1 MPDII
6 PCGNEEFDRMF
17 GGGIPF
23 PSLMLIE
30 GVHGTGKSV
39 IAAQFMKGLLDNKK
53 NVLCITENTVK
64 EYIENMKSITF
75 NFSTAFLQNRLTI
88 MPLHMYGVKWNKEQ
102 SEYLLPVISKYMG
115 NSFKETNVI
124 VIDSMTLLT
133 VFADTAKILDF
144 FTQCKYLVSSGMSII
159 LTIHPD
165 DIPADVAQRI
175 KGSVDCLLELGSTN
189 IGGRN
194 VMLFLTEMPA
204 MISPEYD
211 DRVIGMFTLFQ
222 CIQHKP
228 CLSVDKTDRREVGLN
243 RCAPLIVG
251 HDILVIPTKD
261 RKVLLA

>member
-1 MPDII
+1 MPEII
-6 PCGNEEFDRMF
+6 PCGNDEFDRMF

-30 GVHGTGKSV
+30 GGHGTGKSV
-39 IAAQFMKGLLDNKK
+39 IAAQFMKGLLDAKK

-75 NFSTAFLQNRLTI
+75 NFSTPFLQNRLTI

-102 SEYLLPVISKYMG
+102 SEYLLPVIGKYMG

-133 VFADTAKILDF
+133 VFADTTKILEF

-165 DIPADVAQRI
+165 DIPADIALRV
-175 KGSVDCLLELGSTN
+175 KGSVDCYLKLDVSV
-189 IGGRN
+189 IGGKN
-194 VMLFLTEMPA
+194 VKILKVVKLIGSKEPSESTFAFEVD
-204 MISPEYD
+204 MIFG
-211 DRVIGMFTLFQ
+211 V
-222 CIQHKP
+222 K
-228 CLSVDKTDRREVGLN
+228 
-243 RCAPLIVG
+243 IVP
-251 HDILVIPTKD
+251 IST
-261 RKVLLA
+261 ANA